1 MIRPDNAL
9 IQKLMVEEKDERY
22 RYLLKQGT
30 IHSVEADTHTIF
42 VELKQIPSV
51 LVIYRR
57 PIER

>member
-1 MIRPDNAL
+1 MA
-9 IQKLMVEEKDERY
+9 EEKDERY

-57 PIER
+57 PMERQLNADKV

>member
-1 MIRPDNAL
+1 MKPDPVL
-9 IQKLMVEEKDERY
+9 IQKLMNEEKDERY

-30 IHSVEADTHTIF
+30 VHSVEAETHTIF

-57 PIER
+57 PAER